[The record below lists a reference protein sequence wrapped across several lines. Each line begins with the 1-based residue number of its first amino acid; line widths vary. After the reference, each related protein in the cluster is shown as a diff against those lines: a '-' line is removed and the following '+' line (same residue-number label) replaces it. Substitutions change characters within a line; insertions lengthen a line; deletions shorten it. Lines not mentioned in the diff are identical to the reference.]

1 MFGRRPQAPQNK
13 KVDTIIGKDT
23 IANGRMEIRGSV
35 RLDGCFDGN
44 IHADGDVAIG
54 DSAKLKATIH
64 AVNITIAGEVE
75 GDIYAS
81 GRLEIASTGRLYGEV
96 KAGALCVEDGA
107 IFRGSCEL
115 KAGAL
120 CVEDGAIFRGSCEML
135 NACSGSAGGVSAP
148 MPY

>member
-107 IFRGSCEL
+107 IFRGSCE
-115 KAGAL
+115 
-120 CVEDGAIFRGSCEML
+120 ML
-135 NACSGSAGGVSAP
+135 ENEEFPKLLPGEVSEVAVSGDEIGGNE
-148 MPY
+148 

>member
-1 MFGRRPQAPQNK
+1 MFGRRPQTPQNK

-23 IANGRMEIRGSV
+23 IADGRMEICGSIRV
-35 RLDGCFDGN
+35 DGCFDGN
-44 IHADGDVAIG
+44 IQADGDVAIG
-54 DSAKLKATIH
+54 DGARLKAAIR

-107 IFRGSCEL
+107 IFRGSCEML
-115 KAGAL
+115 KDGEFPKLLSGEVSEGA
-120 CVEDGAIFRGSCEML
+120 V
-135 NACSGSAGGVSAP
+135 SGDEIGGNE
-148 MPY
+148 